1 MEELEEIVE
10 KIKRL
15 ASGGN
20 DTDMVCF
27 IVAFDFLYF
36 LNETDNRN
44 KFVYE
49 YYKNDNSM
57 FSNNLKKICNYA
69 ESILLE
75 DEIYFKMLKNIEMD
89 VRRDQLVTM
98 YNYFD
103 AMEKIE
109 KSSTSAK
116 KLLSDGFKIR
126 LLKNL
131 FSSSSKDYAK
141 LSNKVVDLKN
151 RYDKNM
157 IDIVLII
164 SIFIAIIIG
173 MVTGVSFSLEAFKSI
188 TSNDLYD
195 VCLVAS
201 VIGTFLFNGLFI
213 LIKFISK
220 LCGKDIDKFNNVI
233 FIDVIFAF
241 LIVFFVLLGAR

>member
-1 MEELEEIVE
+1 MEELDEIVE

-36 LNETDNRN
+36 LNETDNRE
-44 KFVYE
+44 KFVYQ

-57 FSNNLKKICNYA
+57 FYNNLKKICHYA

-75 DEIYFKMLKNIEMD
+75 DEIYNKMLKNIEME

-103 AMEKIE
+103 CIETIE

-116 KLLSDGFKIR
+116 SLLSDGFKIR
-126 LLKNL
+126 LLKNM
-131 FSSSSKDYAK
+131 FSSSSKDYTK
-141 LSNKVVDLKN
+141 LSNRVVELKN

-188 TSNDLYD
+188 THSDLYD
-195 VCLVAS
+195 ICLVAS
-201 VIGTFLFNGLFI
+201 VIGLFMYNILFC

-220 LCGKDIDKFNNVI
+220 LCGKDIDKYNNMI
-233 FIDVIFAF
+233 FINIIFIF
-241 LIVFFVLLGAR
+241 LIVFFVVLGAR